1 MRLSYFK
8 YGIDILLEEN
18 QVGVMVLEQPQVYTE
33 LLSELLK
40 QSEGEEGLWQLSE
53 GNKDLVFNK
62 SVVIVHTPLQLD
74 LNSKKNLNYLYKE
87 MQMISNECAYEN
99 VSELNSSIVAYL
111 DMISQKLP
119 YQIDYKLELEPTQL
133 YKQYEVSLDMDGTS
147 LLEKVINYIQL
158 EKLLCNTKL
167 IVFVNLKAYF
177 DKEELKEIYKTAI
190 YNKIFLLL
198 IETQE
203 RGCISG
209 EEYCII
215 DSDKCLIIH

>member
-40 QSEGEEGLWQLSE
+40 QSDGEEGLWQLSE
-53 GNKDLVFNK
+53 GNKDLVINK

-87 MQMISNECAYEN
+87 MQIISDEYAYEI
-99 VSELNSSIVAYL
+99 VGEINSDIVAYL
-111 DMISQKLP
+111 DMISKKLP

-133 YKQYEVSLDMDGTS
+133 YKQYEVRLDLDGTS

-167 IVFVNLKAYF
+167 IVFINLKAYF
-177 DKEELKEIYKTAI
+177 DKEQLEEIYKTAI
-190 YNKIFLLL
+190 YNKIFILL

-203 RGCISG
+203 RDCITG
-209 EEYCII
+209 EKYCII
-215 DSDKCLIIH
+215 DNDKCLIVH

>member
-53 GNKDLVFNK
+53 GNKDLALNK

-87 MQMISNECAYEN
+87 MQMISDEYAYEN
-99 VSELNSSIVAYL
+99 VSELNSGIVAYL

-119 YQIDYKLELEPTQL
+119 YQIDYKLELDATQL
-133 YKQYEVSLDMDGTS
+133 YKQYEVRLDLDGTS

-177 DKEELKEIYKTAI
+177 DKEQLEEIYKTAI
-190 YNKIFLLL
+190 YNKISLFL

-203 RGCISG
+203 RDCITG
-209 EEYCII
+209 EKYCII
-215 DSDKCLIIH
+215 DNDKCLIVH